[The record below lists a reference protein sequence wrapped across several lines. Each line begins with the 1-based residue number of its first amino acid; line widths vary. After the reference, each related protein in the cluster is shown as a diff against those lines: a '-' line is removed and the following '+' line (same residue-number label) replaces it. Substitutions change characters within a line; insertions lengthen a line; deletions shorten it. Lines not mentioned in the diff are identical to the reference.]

1 MFTSYRAHRCPGRNA
16 MTAYRCITQIVLV
29 TAGALIVG
37 ACAAPGSPAIQA
49 DKTETAKPAPLP
61 AADRIVFGRL
71 ELVLDGKNA
80 KIGTISTF
88 GVYGI
93 AALVLPEGA
102 DTALVLSFD
111 EQGWFAWKV
120 NPGSYSL
127 LGLVSQSGNNI
138 RVTPIDARFNA
149 EDGDTLVY
157 VGHIHA
163 ELSGSRFSVGITD
176 PDVADEVRK
185 RYGDAATPAKRLLG
199 RADKLGTYARVR
211 SVCDKAWGLPC
222 TRELMGVTP
231 IHPKVARGIRGTT
244 FGRADSVSPTLKW
257 QAAETPGVSYDV
269 AVWEAAAYRLPSKM
283 SADYT
288 VGQLALYEENLVA
301 TELSLTKPLK
311 PKTKYFWS
319 VRGRQGDVVSS
330 WSRAGHHTFLVV
342 AWTSGSGEWFAFET
356 P

>member
-1 MFTSYRAHRCPGRNA
+1 
-16 MTAYRCITQIVLV
+16 MTTYRCITQIVLV

-49 DKTETAKPAPLP
+49 DKTETVKQTVKPEPLP
-61 AADRIVFGRL
+61 AAEQTVFGRL
-71 ELVLDGKNA
+71 ELLVDGKNA

-88 GVYGI
+88 GLYGI

-111 EQGWFAWKV
+111 EQGWFAWKLK
-120 NPGSYSL
+120 PGSYSL

-138 RVTPIDARFNA
+138 RVMPVDARFIA

-157 VGHIHA
+157 IGHIRA
-163 ELSGSRFSVGITD
+163 ESNGPRYSVGITD
-176 PDVADEVRK
+176 SDVTDEVRK
-185 RYGDAATPAKRLLG
+185 RYGDAATPVKRLLQH
-199 RADKLGTYARVR
+199 ADKLGTYASVR

-244 FGRADSVSPTLKW
+244 FGRADSISPTMKW
-257 QAAETPGVSYDV
+257 KAAGTPDVSYDV
-269 AVWEAAAYRLPSKM
+269 AVWEAAAYRLPSKLH
-283 SADYT
+283 ADYT
-288 VGQLALYEENLVA
+288 PGQLALYEENLVA
-301 TELSLTKPLK
+301 SELALTTPLK
-311 PKTKYFWS
+311 PKTRYFWS
-319 VRGRQGDVVSS
+319 VRARQGDVVSS
-330 WSRAGHHTFLVV
+330 WSRAGHSTFLVV
-342 AWTSGSGEWFAFET
+342 AWTRGSGEWFAFET